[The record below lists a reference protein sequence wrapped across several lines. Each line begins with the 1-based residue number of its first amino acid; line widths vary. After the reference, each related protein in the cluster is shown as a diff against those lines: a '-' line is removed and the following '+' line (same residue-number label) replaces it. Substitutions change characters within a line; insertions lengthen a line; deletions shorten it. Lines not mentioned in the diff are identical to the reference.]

1 MASKHRTRREL
12 QAEQTSRDILDAARR
27 LFAASGYAATSMAQ
41 IAEAANVSVQTIYD
55 SVGSKAEL
63 VRRLNDRIDDEGD
76 VRALAAR
83 IPEATDPVTLL
94 EVAAAISRNIN
105 ERCDDI
111 VVAVY
116 SGASSEPELRA
127 VRDESRRRHR
137 AGIGGLTRR
146 LAALGALD
154 PLLDVEQ
161 AADVIAALTDPQ
173 VAQTFVKEYAWTWDR
188 WQAWTVQ
195 ALARLVLRDG

>member
-1 MASKHRTRREL
+1 MTSERRTRRDL
-12 QAEQTSRDILDAARR
+12 QAEQTARDILDAARR
-27 LFAASGYAATSMAQ
+27 LFAGSGYAGTSMAQ
-41 IAEAANVSVQTIYD
+41 IAEAAGVSVQTIYD

-63 VRRLNDRIDDEGD
+63 VRRLNDRMDDEGE
-76 VRALAAR
+76 VPALAAR
-83 IPEATDPVTLL
+83 IPDATDPLALL
-94 EVAAAISRNIN
+94 EVAATISRNIN

-154 PLLDVEQ
+154 PQLDVEQ
-161 AADVIAALTDPQ
+161 AADVIAALTDPR

-188 WQAWTVQ
+188 WQSWTVE
-195 ALARLVLRDG
+195 ALARLVLRA